1 MAKLQ
6 ILKEIVGI
14 LKNIEVIYLWII
26 TFNGCYDEMEKH
38 PLNGLNRSK
47 MHHITTKRGR
57 IDKLEDGKY
66 LQNDVVVTFN
76 KLEDA
81 KSLQIFGEQTT
92 SKFNGDSNLFK
103 IISYVLEFASCFNHK
118 KC

>member
-1 MAKLQ
+1 
-6 ILKEIVGI
+6 
-14 LKNIEVIYLWII
+14 
-26 TFNGCYDEMEKH
+26 
-38 PLNGLNRSK
+38 

-92 SKFNGDSNLFK
+92 SKFNGDWNLGFPRNCNLIKRLNDALSNMPDDVRLYAKDKGGDLIIHKSYK
-103 IISYVLEFASCFNHK
+103 IIQLP
-118 KC
+118 